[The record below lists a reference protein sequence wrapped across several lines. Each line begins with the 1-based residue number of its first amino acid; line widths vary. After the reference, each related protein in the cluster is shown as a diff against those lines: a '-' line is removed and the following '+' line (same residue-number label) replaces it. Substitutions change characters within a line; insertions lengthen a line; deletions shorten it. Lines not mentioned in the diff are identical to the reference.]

1 MGDFFQI
8 SDFKG
13 QIGLGGGRFQNA
25 DFKLQKRNLA
35 RRADF
40 KLQIAVF
47 RFHEAGGTYSRLQI
61 AKAKTAQIMQFGRLQ
76 KAKMLTWQNSARQT
90 FSSQECK
97 FQISKL
103 APPGLAKAECRMQNA
118 DWTSSRILRGLLQI
132 AKFRLHMPKR
142 RCQMQ

>member
-1 MGDFFQI
+1 MHPSRRAKI
-8 SDFKG
+8 LE
-13 QIGLGGGRFQNA
+13 GLRGYVA
-25 DFKLQKRNLA
+25 A

-132 AKFRLHMPKR
+132 AKFRLHMRKTQKSNAVKHNSD
-142 RCQMQ
+142 C